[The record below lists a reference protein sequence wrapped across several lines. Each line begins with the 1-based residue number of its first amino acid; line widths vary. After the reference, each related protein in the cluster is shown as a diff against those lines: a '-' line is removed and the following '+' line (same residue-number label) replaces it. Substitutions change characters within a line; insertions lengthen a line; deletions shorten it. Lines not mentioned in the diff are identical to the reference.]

1 MEVSLVDVYKL
12 ENTIINEQGMVA
24 LVCMQILHL
33 DATEEKDQDVYWR
46 LVCNQLGLSFDI
58 ESFVKSHI

>member
-1 MEVSLVDVYKL
+1 MLHLILIPLRKMEVSLVDVYKL

-33 DATEEKDQDVYWR
+33 DATEEKDQDVY
-46 LVCNQLGLSFDI
+46 
-58 ESFVKSHI
+58 